1 MRVYLIDF
9 LKVCAQPTTALL
21 NHDNHGRE
29 IPFKDNEFVKVTR
42 RRSKTKVAN
51 MSGDWSVRNEESQG
65 SGGEG
70 PSRTSTPRRAPGGRT
85 FPRPRRSQDVHFIR
99 GRG

>member
-29 IPFKDNEFVKVTR
+29 IPFKDNEFVKVPFKEDNVER
-42 RRSKTKVAN
+42 EAN
-51 MSGDWSVRNEESQG
+51 MLI
-65 SGGEG
+65 
-70 PSRTSTPRRAPGGRT
+70 PSSN
-85 FPRPRRSQDVHFIR
+85 I
-99 GRG
+99 